1 MKINKVDYKPFKT
14 KQEVKKNKSL
24 QFKSKTLR
32 SFVVESPTIKY
43 KQTKEGI
50 LNKEKSFY
58 SFLTKKD
65 VKDKKGSLR
74 VQSNLNVH
82 QNKVLNY
89 KNDSFFAALVK
100 IDAFIGDTYLRSHF
114 SQNSL
119 TYASRNNKDIYEI
132 QASYTGLKRALQFL
146 RLQKNRSLIFV
157 GNPGNRSEECKAVF
171 ARHNVK
177 FFPSDQWV
185 PGFISKNTNSNKHI
199 LVVYDI
205 NSNTG
210 AKDEALASNLPI
222 VGFITKY
229 GNTDGLDYP
238 VCLNFENCGSWYSA
252 LWNTFLMEKLKK
264 RTSKK

>member
-1 MKINKVDYKPFKT
+1 MKINKVDCKPLKT
-14 KQEVKKNKSL
+14 KQKVKKNKSL
-24 QFKSKTLR
+24 QFKVKALR
-32 SFVVESPTIKY
+32 SFVVESPIIKY
-43 KQTKEGI
+43 KQTKEDI
-50 LNKEKSFY
+50 LKKEKSSY

-65 VKDKKGSLR
+65 IKDQKVFSS
-74 VQSNLNVH
+74 VQSNRNVH
-82 QNKVLNY
+82 KNKILNY

-100 IDAFIGDTYLRSHF
+100 IDAFIGDTYIRSHF

-119 TYASRNNKDIYEI
+119 IYASRNNRDIYEI
-132 QASYTGLKRALQFL
+132 QASYAGLKRALQFL
-146 RLQKNRSLIFV
+146 RLQKNSSLIFV
-157 GNPGNRSEECKAVF
+157 GNPENRSEECKAVF

-210 AKDEALASNLPI
+210 AKDEALSSNLPI

-229 GNTDGLDYP
+229 GNIDGLDYP

-252 LWNTFLMEKLKK
+252 VWNTFLMEKLKK